1 MLDGGSHLTLG
12 GAVQIVEEDGTPL
25 VHPADA
31 LPDTDASA
39 GLLVTFILKQQTWV
53 ETKQRNNPVNFPSAA
68 SAQTNQHLQMIH

>member
-1 MLDGGSHLTLG
+1 MLHGGGHLAPG

-39 GLLVTFILKQQTWV
+39 GLFVTFILEQQTWV
-53 ETKQRNNPVNFPSAA
+53 KTKQRNNSVHKLVNFRRF
-68 SAQTNQHLQMIH
+68 QH

>member
-39 GLLVTFILKQQTWV
+39 GLLVTFILKQQT
-53 ETKQRNNPVNFPSAA
+53 
-68 SAQTNQHLQMIH
+68 